1 MYENL
6 LDRVNKN
13 NMFLFFEMN
22 EYERVIVVYLF
33 MNNSV
38 FYVYQKMIEEY
49 KKMLFG
55 SDVNLKILF
64 FFFNE
69 LNVGEKVVFVYEQV
83 NNVGVE
89 VYQMQVR
96 KFCGLYLIR

>member
-38 FYVYQKMIEEY
+38 FYVY
-49 KKMLFG
+49 
-55 SDVNLKILF
+55 
-64 FFFNE
+64 
-69 LNVGEKVVFVYEQV
+69 
-83 NNVGVE
+83 
-89 VYQMQVR
+89 
-96 KFCGLYLIR
+96 